1 MYGNFFDQ
9 LDLLLSEAAISKGME
24 SVPKVAAETVRDVN
38 RVICTLLNDR
48 VLLDDNDKAIDR
60 VHALIKSA
68 EWLLALS
75 VLLQV
80 GPEASRDDMYKKMSD
95 RTEVVAKL
103 LAKMMIE
110 AKQSYRSYNG

>member
-9 LDLLLSEAAISKGME
+9 LDLMMSEAAISKNLEYG
-24 SVPKVAAETVRDVN
+24 PRVAAEAVRDVN

-48 VLLDDNDKAIDR
+48 VLLDDKDKAIDR

-80 GPEASRDDMYKKMSD
+80 GPEASREEMYKKMSD

-110 AKQSYRSYNG
+110 AKQAYRSYNG